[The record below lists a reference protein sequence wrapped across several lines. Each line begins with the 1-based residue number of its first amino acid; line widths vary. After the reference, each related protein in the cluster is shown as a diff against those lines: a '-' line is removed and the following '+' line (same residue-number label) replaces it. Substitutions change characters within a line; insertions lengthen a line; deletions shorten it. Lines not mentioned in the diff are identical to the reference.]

1 MKKNGVLNLPI
12 SRILASLGHTDT
24 VVVGDCGLPIPAGVE
39 RVDLAVVK
47 GLPPFASVVA
57 AIADE
62 LVVQKIIIAEEIV
75 EHNAETFGFLEKL
88 FSDVPIEK
96 ISHETFKAKMKQ
108 AKAVIRTG
116 EATPYAN
123 VILESGVAF

>member
-1 MKKNGVLNLPI
+1 MKKKGILNMQI

-24 VVVGDCGLPIPAGVE
+24 VVIGDCGLPIPQGVE
-39 RVDLAVVK
+39 RVDLAVVQ
-47 GLPPFASVVA
+47 GLPLFAPVAA

-62 LVVQKIIIAEEIV
+62 LIVQKIIVAQEII
-75 EHNAETFGFLEKL
+75 EHNAETFRFLENL
-88 FSDVPIEK
+88 FSGVPIKE
-96 ISHETFKAKMKQ
+96 IPHETFKKRLVQ